1 MRVAVLANLKR
12 NAPHQP
18 DEPPDAWAELDS
30 DRTVEGI
37 AQALEAW
44 GHTTAI
50 FEGNLDLP
58 EALRRFRPDICFN
71 ICEGYWGNA
80 REAHIPALLEM
91 MRIPYTGSPV
101 LPLAISLDKAM
112 TKRVWIAEG
121 LPTPPF
127 QVFRRPDEP
136 LDPRLSFP
144 LFVKPNREG
153 SGMGIS
159 AKSVVTNEAELREQV
174 AYILRTY
181 HQEALVEAFI
191 DGPELTVGL
200 LGNIEGDA
208 AWLSPPGGWAT
219 GEGLE
224 VGGVHVFPPMLVDF
238 SPCPPDQRGLYTSY
252 IKSEL
257 PLGPRYLCPAPLDP
271 ALRREAQRLAFEAF
285 RAIGACDI
293 SRVDMRID
301 AATGRIYLLEIN
313 PLPGLNPDY
322 SDMVLNARADG
333 MPYEVL
339 IVRILEAACRRY
351 GLPVEPAA
359 APAGTAVRPT
369 G

>member
-30 DRTVEGI
+30 EETVEGI
-37 AQALEAW
+37 ARALEAW
-44 GHTTAI
+44 GHTPAI

-71 ICEGYWGNA
+71 ICEGYWGDS
-80 REAHIPALLEM
+80 REAHVPAMLEM
-91 MRIPYTGSPV
+91 MRIPYTGSRV
-101 LPLAISLDKAM
+101 LALAISLDKAM
-112 TKRVWIAEG
+112 TKRVWMAEG

-159 AKSVVTNEAELREQV
+159 AKSVVTSEAELREQV

-181 HQEALVEAFI
+181 RQEALVETFI

-200 LGNIEGDA
+200 IGNVDGEAG
-208 AWLSPPGGWAT
+208 WLRPPGGWAT
-219 GEGLE
+219 EEGLDI
-224 VGGVHVFPPMLVDF
+224 GGVHVFPPMMVDL

-252 IKSEL
+252 IKSEM

-271 ALRREAQRLAFEAF
+271 TLRREAQRLAFEAF
-285 RAIGACDI
+285 RAIGACDL

-313 PLPGLNPDY
+313 TLPGLNPRY

-333 MPYEVL
+333 MAYDVL
-339 IVRILEAACRRY
+339 IARILEAACRRY
-351 GLPVEPAA
+351 GLPIAEAVEPARV
-359 APAGTAVRPT
+359 PLRTAG
-369 G
+369 

>member
-30 DRTVEGI
+30 EETVEGI
-37 AQALEAW
+37 ARALEAW
-44 GHTTAI
+44 GHTPAI

-58 EALRRFRPDICFN
+58 EVLRRFRPDICFN
-71 ICEGYWGNA
+71 ICEGYWGDS
-80 REAHIPALLEM
+80 REAHVPAMLEM
-91 MRIPYTGSPV
+91 MRIPYTGSRV
-101 LPLAISLDKAM
+101 LALAISLDKAM
-112 TKRVWIAEG
+112 TKRVWVAEG

-181 HQEALVEAFI
+181 RQEALVETFI

-200 LGNIEGDA
+200 IGNVDGEAG
-208 AWLSPPGGWAT
+208 WLRPPGGWAT
-219 GEGLE
+219 EEGLDIE
-224 VGGVHVFPPMLVDF
+224 GVHVFPPMMVDL

-252 IKSEL
+252 IKSEM

-271 ALRREAQRLAFEAF
+271 RLRQEAQRLAFEAF
-285 RAIGACDI
+285 RAIGACDL

-313 PLPGLNPDY
+313 TLPGLNPRY

-333 MPYEVL
+333 MAYDVL
-339 IVRILEAACRRY
+339 IARILEAACRRY
-351 GLPVEPAA
+351 GLPIAEAVEPARI
-359 APAGTAVRPT
+359 PLGTT

>member
-30 DRTVEGI
+30 DQTVEGI
-37 AQALEAW
+37 ARALEAW

-71 ICEGYWGNA
+71 ICEGYWGDS
-80 REAHIPALLEM
+80 REAHVPAMLEM
-91 MRIPYTGSPV
+91 MRIPYTGSRV
-101 LPLAISLDKAM
+101 LALAISLDKAM
-112 TKRVWIAEG
+112 TKRVWVAEG

-181 HQEALVEAFI
+181 RQEALVEAFI

-200 LGNIEGDA
+200 IGNVEGEA
-208 AWLSPPGGWAT
+208 EWLRPPGGWAT
-219 GEGLE
+219 AEGLDI
-224 VGGVHVFPPMLVDF
+224 GGVHVFPPMMVDL

-252 IKSEL
+252 IKTEM

-271 ALRREAQRLAFEAF
+271 ATRREAQRLAFEAF
-285 RAIGACDI
+285 RAIGACDL

-313 PLPGLNPDY
+313 TLPGLNPEY

-333 MPYEVL
+333 MSYEVL
-339 IVRILEAACRRY
+339 IARILEAACRRY
-351 GLPVEPAA
+351 GLPVEPAVKL
-359 APAGTAVRPT
+359 AGVEIGQR
-369 G
+369 